1 MRFAR
6 SARIILFMNF
16 VPLAIFVSN
25 ESAAK
30 LAPNPDHGSDQAIAL
45 LLVLRGGDGLG
56 VEGAQMGCGPS
67 DDEGDQLGI
76 GRAEVRVVGQA
87 T

>member
-45 LLVLRGGDGLG
+45 
-56 VEGAQMGCGPS
+56 
-67 DDEGDQLGI
+67 
-76 GRAEVRVVGQA
+76 